1 MTKARR
7 LTHDGIEERRRNLKA
22 FRKELEMEG
31 DETFNTTLQM
41 QEQWLATVD
50 ALVAREGE
58 LVAALRSLESVT
70 RSYLQYP
77 LKGEEPGYDAK
88 DVLAYCN
95 EALAALGESP

>member
-1 MTKARR
+1 MTEAQR

-58 LVAALRSLESVT
+58 LVAALRRLDELKSDWKLGDDVQTVCALEM
-70 RSYLQYP
+70 
-77 LKGEEPGYDAK
+77 EEILAP
-88 DVLAYCN
+88 VLRAR
-95 EALAALGESP
+95 AQGKKA